1 MNLEESETD
10 ESDQIENPIKLNM
23 SNIQEPREDENIEDA
38 DTDIDQD
45 SQTIENYLEESEIDK
60 IYQI

>member
-45 SQTIENYLEESEIDK
+45 SQTIGNYLEESEIDK

>member
-45 SQTIENYLEESEIDK
+45 SQTIEHYLEESEIDK